1 MKNCSGNCGSCGSCG
16 NCGGCGKSLLLS
28 EGEVSLLQTLG
39 QFSFLPVARR
49 ADDMTPVYLEDEIIP
64 PDQCSLILQIL
75 EQKDLIDIDYTSP
88 LKGFDM
94 TAYAGYPVY
103 GSVGLTARGQA
114 VLDLLDK
121 QGFQEA

>member
-1 MKNCSGNCGSCGSCG
+1 MADCKGNCGSCG
-16 NCGGCGKSLLLS
+16 GCAKELVLTEAEITML
-28 EGEVSLLQTLG
+28 TALG

-49 ADDMTPVYLEDEIIP
+49 ADDMTPVYLEDETIP
-64 PDQCSLILQIL
+64 PEQCSLILQVL

-121 QGFQEA
+121 QGFQDA